1 MCQPL
6 VESADS
12 AMHSHVCSARTGL
25 GQRQRT
31 AVQGGPCCLPGGS
44 LGWGKDLPLGP
55 PSRCVIN
62 RWRSINPE
70 RMLLLA
76 PHLQYRPAPLA
87 AGHMGFLRPPAS
99 PLPAGMSGTNVELR
113 AGGWLCVQPKV
124 DVVTLTGPRFLGP
137 QAAMMI
143 LCGGCKSGQAM
154 PGHPQ
159 ASCRGSLKPPL
170 VLGPRVEVAT
180 AIRQLSLSIL
190 LPGAS
195 TVIGHCPF
203 PDPRGRKLICLLPR
217 RVPSVGVPRQS
228 SLLVRSGQCFCKE
241 CSLHLPEY
249 P

>member
-1 MCQPL
+1 MLSSWGQP
-6 VESADS
+6 
-12 AMHSHVCSARTGL
+12 GL
-25 GQRQRT
+25 GQGLAFGAPKQVCHQQVEIHQPRED
-31 AVQGGPCCLPGGS
+31 A
-44 LGWGKDLPLGP
+44 PLGP
-55 PSRCVIN
+55 PPPVQASTASC
-62 RWRSINPE
+62 WTHGLPE
-70 RMLLLA
+70 T
-76 PHLQYRPAPLA
+76 PSFPSPG
-87 AGHMGFLRPPAS
+87 GHVWDKCR
-99 PLPAGMSGTNVELR
+99 TQ
-113 AGGWLCVQPKV
+113 GWLMALC
-124 DVVTLTGPRFLGP
+124 
-137 QAAMMI
+137 AAQ
-143 LCGGCKSGQAM
+143 GGCCYSHWATVSWSTSCHDDPLWWCKSGQAM

-195 TVIGHCPF
+195 TVIGHCLF